1 MVGEKRRGAAIKRE
15 AGASGHAVSS
25 VPLWAQMRSWAHSRG
40 SAVTP
45 TAPAV
50 RGQLWRR
57 HHLLRKGL
65 QAGDALFRRRV
76 GAKEVDKPIS

>member
-1 MVGEKRRGAAIKRE
+1 MPIS
-15 AGASGHAVSS
+15 SG
-25 VPLWAQMRSWAHSRG
+25 PLWDRMRSWAHSRG

-45 TAPAV
+45 TAPAI